1 LCLCCIRALLWAVY
15 VVELVH
21 IGLST
26 GYQFRTQSILD
37 LDAILYYDLG
47 SAVGEE
53 QVFVAY
59 AD

>member
-1 LCLCCIRALLWAVY
+1 VALLWAVY

-26 GYQFRTQSILD
+26 GYQFRSQSILD

-53 QVFVAY
+53 QVVVAY